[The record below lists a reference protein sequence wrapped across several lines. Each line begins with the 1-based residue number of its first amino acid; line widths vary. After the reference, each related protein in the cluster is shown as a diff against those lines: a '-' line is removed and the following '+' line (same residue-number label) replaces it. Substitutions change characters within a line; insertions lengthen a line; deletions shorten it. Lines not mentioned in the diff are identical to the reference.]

1 MADLSK
7 IPTTYLEK
15 ITDMLTGDATA
26 AGTMYVGMG
35 NDGTEAAASD
45 TDLID
50 PSDEARSSCVES
62 QPTSL
67 VAQWVGSIT
76 VTENQ
81 SLKEYGLFETAG
93 TGTPPTGGQMLARA
107 NVLAGQAV
115 LINDVVEITATIT
128 VSQ

>member
-15 ITDMLTGDATA
+15 ITDMLTGDASA

-81 SLKEYGLFETAG
+81 DLKEYGLFETAG

-107 NVLAGQAV
+107 NVTAGQAV
-115 LINDVVEITATIT
+115 LIDDVVEITATIT

>member
-81 SLKEYGLFETAG
+81 DLKEYGLFETAG

-107 NVLAGQAV
+107 NVTAGQAV
-115 LINDVVEITATIT
+115 LIDDVVEITATIT

>member
-107 NVLAGQAV
+107 NVTAGQAV
-115 LINDVVEITATIT
+115 LIDDVVEITATIT